1 MSDQTR
7 EQNDAAAAAAAAAA
21 EAVAPR
27 PGDGAAGAG
36 AAPAAKPA
44 PRPVDAS
51 DGGLDRILDVPVS
64 ASLEV
69 GRRSLSIRE
78 LLALDEGSVLEFE
91 RSVDEPLDFLVN
103 GTLIA
108 RGEIVLVG
116 EKFSVRL
123 TEIVD
128 PSQRI
133 LGLRQ

>member
-1 MSDQTR
+1 MSDQTK
-7 EQNDAAAAAAAAAA
+7 EQNETAAPAQPASSRAA
-21 EAVAPR
+21 EAP
-27 PGDGAAGAG
+27 AAAS
-36 AAPAAKPA
+36 ARAPARSA
-44 PRPVDAS
+44 DAG

-78 LLALDEGSVLEFE
+78 LLALDEGSVLEFD

-123 TEIVD
+123 TEIVE